1 MAKGKKRRPRPA
13 AETDASPEADAQT
26 RPEDDAPGAT
36 AARSEPA
43 EAAAPVEPAP
53 EAEPAA
59 PGERS
64 RRTKL
69 IALAATVVLLAGAVI
84 VAVAAGGGEDDSL
97 QYADGVVVHSE
108 EDRLVLRPPD
118 PLDGQEQVEM
128 TILPEDADK
137 VAIDHL
143 QYHQV
148 QGDLFRI
155 WYELRDGTYYA
166 RLAEDIPGTAH

>member
-1 MAKGKKRRPRPA
+1 MAKGKKRRPGPA
-13 AETDASPEADAQT
+13 HKPEASPERDAV
-26 RPEDDAPGAT
+26 
-36 AARSEPA
+36 SEPDA
-43 EAAAPVEPAP
+43 TVEPAGS
-53 EAEPAA
+53 AA
-59 PGERS
+59 PGGAASGAERSPGPSATGERS

-108 EDRLVLRPPD
+108 EDRLVLRPQE

-128 TILPEDADK
+128 TILPEDAASVD
-137 VAIDHL
+137 IEHL

-155 WYELRDGTYYA
+155 WYELRDGTYHA